1 MDRSI
6 ARFVAALSQHD
17 RSLVACHP
25 EEARDTLAVAL
36 ACERALA
43 SGERVAVSR

>member
-6 ARFVAALSQHD
+6 ARFVKAVREGDQG
-17 RSLVACHP
+17 RVACHP
-25 EEARDTLAVAL
+25 ADARDTLAVAL

-43 SGERVAVSR
+43 SGGRVEVVR